1 MEKILSQKVT
11 VINEFGIHARPAAMI
26 SKIALNAEKIVWI
39 GYDHDMIDA
48 SSIID
53 ILSIGC
59 KKGDQILIKVEAKKD
74 LYILQSIQKLIQQ
87 GFGENINA

>member
-11 VINEFGIHARPAAMI
+11 VINEFGIHVRPAAMI

-59 KKGDQILIKVEAKKD
+59 KKGDQILIKVEAKKIFIYFNQYKNLYSRD
-74 LYILQSIQKLIQQ
+74 LEKT
-87 GFGENINA
+87 